1 MRPYDARRRSVARV
15 LAIAILFGALA
26 PGSFATAETLRVGTL
41 STAPCSESSS
51 PAEHATRVTA
61 VRLAGDRQ
69 VDLSA
74 AVEPAACNPPLS
86 IEIDGDWAEV
96 SIETGDEPA
105 LVEFGSDRR
114 WIAPGSRRTIEL
126 GARTPG
132 HEWTDPTMSD
142 YRRSLADAAAL
153 QELPNG
159 RQVVSFDGLYNLDP
173 YPGLA
178 AARVRT
184 NHPVVFPDAFVPQDA
199 VARFGLVADRP
210 MRVGIEA
217 EVESAGSVSRATH
230 EIFEIRPNHLARVE
244 LPLETRRAGRG
255 TIRLRIRREDSDEA
269 ASVQLVDPELAGIE
283 PLGPPRTKR
292 PNVVLVTLDTVRA
305 DHLSL
310 YGYDKPTTPFLD
322 EIEKDLLVF
331 DNAYSQ
337 VPSTRPSHFSMFTS
351 RYPRDL
357 GIWANS
363 DPPLPRSELALAEIL
378 QSAGWR
384 TGAVL
389 SVRFLASDGG
399 AAQGFDEVALPP
411 NSPQAQLGKH
421 TTERAID
428 FMRDHSAEPFFL
440 WVHYFDAHLPYQPI
454 PELRGLF
461 WEGPPPTEVDI
472 ERDLIEKEGFGTLHA
487 LPHRE
492 YMTAMYDASIR
503 YLDDQMRELFRFLD
517 DTAAL
522 DDTVVIIASDHGESL
537 GEHGV
542 YFSHD
547 GLHEP
552 NVRVPLI
559 VRLPRATRSGHV
571 GAIVENIGIAPTVL
585 DAVGV
590 RAPASFRGSSL
601 LADTPG
607 SDNAFFEQGKLFS
620 GVRSGS
626 LKWIDARGFM
636 DDERFIDSNLRRLR
650 EKPPLALY
658 DLDTDPGETRNV
670 AADRPDAAETLHER
684 LSGWEADHADP
695 ARQAEEREVDPE
707 MRERLRA
714 LGYTE

>member
-1 MRPYDARRRSVARV
+1 M
-15 LAIAILFGALA
+15 AILFGALA
-26 PGSFATAETLRVGTL
+26 PCPFATAETLRVGTI
-41 STAPCSESSS
+41 STVPCSE
-51 PAEHATRVTA
+51 PARPAGQATRVTA

-69 VDLSA
+69 LDLST
-74 AVEPAACNPPLS
+74 AVQPAPCGAPLS
-86 IEIDGDWAEV
+86 IEIAGDWAEV
-96 SIETGDEPA
+96 SIETGKDPA

-114 WIAPGSRRTIEL
+114 WVEAASRRTIEL
-126 GARTPG
+126 GARIPS
-132 HEWTDPTMSD
+132 HAWADPTPSN
-142 YRRSLADAAAL
+142 YRRSLADADAL
-153 QELPNG
+153 QELQDG
-159 RQVVSFDGLYNLDP
+159 RQVVSFNGLFDLNP

-178 AARVRT
+178 AARVLTDR
-184 NHPVVFPDAFVPQDA
+184 PVVFPDVFVPQNA
-199 VARFGLVADRP
+199 VARFGLAADRA
-210 MRVGIEA
+210 MRIRIDVD
-217 EVESAGSVSRATH
+217 VELRNGVSQETH
-230 EIFEIRPNHLARVE
+230 ETVEIRGDQLARIE
-244 LPLETRRAGRG
+244 LPLETTRAGRG
-255 TIRLRIRREDSDEA
+255 TVRLRMQRDDSVES
-269 ASVQLVDPELAGIE
+269 ASLQLVDPEITGIE
-283 PLGPPRTKR
+283 PVGPPRNKR

-310 YGYDKPTTPFLD
+310 YGYDRPTTPFLD

-399 AAQGFDEVALPP
+399 AAQGFDEVVLPP
-411 NSPQAQLGKH
+411 KSPQAQLGKH
-421 TTERAID
+421 TTEHAID
-428 FMRDHSAEPFFL
+428 FMRDSSAEPFFL

-461 WEGPPPTEVDI
+461 WDGPPPTDVDI

-487 LPHRE
+487 LPHRA

-503 YLDDQMRELFRFLD
+503 YLDDQMRELFRFLEENG
-517 DTAAL
+517 TL
-522 DDTVVIIASDHGESL
+522 DDTVIVIASDHGESL

-559 VRLPRATRSGHV
+559 VRLPKTTRSGHV
-571 GAIVENIGIAPTVL
+571 EAIVENLGIAPTVL
-585 DAVGV
+585 DAVGI
-590 RAPASFRGSSL
+590 RQPASFRGTTL
-601 LADTPG
+601 LTDTPG
-607 SDNAFFEQGKLFS
+607 SDAAFFEQGKLFS

-626 LKWIDARGFM
+626 FKWIDGRGFM
-636 DDERFIDSNLRRLR
+636 DDPRFIDSNLRKLR
-650 EKPPLALY
+650 EEPPLALY
-658 DLDTDPGETRNV
+658 DLDTDPGESRNLV
-670 AADRPDAAETLHER
+670 TDRPEDADALQRR
-684 LSGWEADHADP
+684 LSGWEADPVDP
-695 ARQAEEREVDPE
+695 ARQAEDREVDPE